1 MSERTEP
8 NRNYNKDKR
17 VYKSNAVLNDSKNT
31 DYVQNER
38 KNERD
43 SEKFHKNQK
52 IEKRHSLIGEIEY
65 YEQPKGG
72 LADFSEEY
80 NGKLAKILVL
90 NQPLLIGKI
99 VEVRRYWIKF
109 ENPEGKVLYINKAF
123 ILTIEPIGAKP

>member
-1 MSERTEP
+1 MSEKGEQHY
-8 NRNYNKDKR
+8 NNNKDKTIF
-17 VYKSNAVLNDSKNT
+17 KPNAVLNNSKNT

-52 IEKRHSLIGEIEY
+52 IEKKE
-65 YEQPKGG
+65 G

-109 ENPEGKVLYINKAF
+109 ENPDGKTIFINKAF
-123 ILTIEPIGAKP
+123 ILTIEPIGVKP